1 MTVARLAVVQA
12 GPHCSVQDR
21 GRPGL
26 MRFGVPG
33 SGPMDRGAF
42 AVAQAAVGNPP
53 GAALIEVSLGGLVL
67 DCLEGDLSFALAG
80 GAFAVHLGGVRL
92 APWTVGG
99 LQAGQRLTV
108 RAGDWGNWAC
118 LALAG
123 DLAAPR
129 WLGSAATHAPSGL
142 GGGVLRT
149 GDRLEV
155 AGAER
160 RKDREGDLPIPG
172 WALPGPDPR
181 VVIGP
186 QDRFFAPETLAVL
199 VGQPFAVTR
208 AGDRQGQ
215 RLSGP
220 ALPVAGAL
228 DMPSEAALRGSV
240 QVAGDGVAT
249 VLLADHQTTG
259 GYPKIATILDC
270 DLDRFVQLRSGDR
283 LRFHPVTPDSAIRLA
298 RQAAER
304 RGGLL
309 AALAPAR
316 GTLADRLRRE
326 NLIGGVIDP
335 TDPPESG
342 GFPAGSG

>member
-1 MTVARLAVVQA
+1 MTIARLAVVHA
-12 GPHCSVQDR
+12 GPHCSVQDQ

-26 MRFGVPG
+26 MRFGVPV

-42 AVAQAAVGNPP
+42 AVAQAALGNPC

-80 GAFAVHLGGVRL
+80 GAFAAQIGAVRL
-92 APWTVGG
+92 APWTVAG
-99 LQAGQRLTV
+99 LRAGQRLAI
-108 RAGDWGNWAC
+108 RGGDWGSWAC

-123 DLAAPR
+123 ELVAPR
-129 WLGSAATHAPSGL
+129 WLGSAATHAPSGF
-142 GGGVLRT
+142 GGRVLRA

-155 AGAER
+155 ARAER
-160 RKDREGDLPIPG
+160 REDREGDLPIPD
-172 WALPGPDPR
+172 WARPGPDPR

-186 QDRFFAPETLAVL
+186 QDRFFAPETLAAL
-199 VGQPFAVTR
+199 ASQPFAVTG
-208 AGDRQGQ
+208 AGDRQGL

-220 ALPVAGAL
+220 PLAVAGAL

-270 DLDRFVQLRSGDR
+270 DLDRFVQLRPGDR
-283 LRFHPVTPDSAIRLA
+283 LRFHPVTPEAAIGLA
-298 RQAAER
+298 RREK
-304 RGGLL
+304 GLRDTFL
-309 AALAPAR
+309 RTLVPAR
-316 GTLADRLRRE
+316 GSLESRLRTQ
-326 NLIGGVIDP
+326 NLIGGVTSASDA
-335 TDPPESG
+335 PPGED
-342 GFPAGSG
+342 AR

>member
-1 MTVARLAVVQA
+1 VTCARLAVVHA

-42 AVAQAAVGNPP
+42 AVAQAALGNPP

-67 DCLEGDLSFALAG
+67 DCLEGQLSFALAG
-80 GAFAVHLGGVRL
+80 GGFAVQVGGVPL
-92 APWTVGG
+92 ALWTVAS
-99 LQAGQRLTV
+99 LRAGQRLTI
-108 RAGDWGNWAC
+108 RAGDWGSWAC

-123 DLAAPR
+123 DLEVPR

-142 GGGVLRT
+142 GGGMLRA

-160 RKDREGDLPIPG
+160 REDREGDLPIPG
-172 WALPGPDPR
+172 WARPGPDPR

-186 QDRFFAPETLAVL
+186 QDRFFAPDTLAAL
-199 VGQPFAVTR
+199 VGQPFAVTG
-208 AGDRQGQ
+208 AGDRQGV

-220 ALPVAGAL
+220 ALPVAVAL

-270 DLDRFVQLRSGDR
+270 DLDRLVQLRAGDPV
-283 LRFHPVTPDSAIRLA
+283 RFQSVSAEVAIGLARAANEERRAYLQSIAAPRGSLTHRLA
-298 RQAAER
+298 TQ
-304 RGGLL
+304 
-309 AALAPAR
+309 
-316 GTLADRLRRE
+316 
-326 NLIGGVIDP
+326 NLIGGM
-335 TDPPESG
+335 TTGREG
-342 GFPAGSG
+342 